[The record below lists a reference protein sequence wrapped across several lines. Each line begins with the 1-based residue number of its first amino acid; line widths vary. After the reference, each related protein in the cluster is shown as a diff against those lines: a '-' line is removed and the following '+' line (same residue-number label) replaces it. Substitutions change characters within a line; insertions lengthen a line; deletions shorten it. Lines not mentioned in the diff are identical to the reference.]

1 MLLSYESDS
10 DYIRATEAVVGF
22 KSYSRE
28 KKRWEFCE
36 PFIDNEK
43 IELVE
48 NKKE

>member
-1 MLLSYESDS
+1 MLLSHESDS
-10 DYIRATEAVVGF
+10 NYIRATEAVVVF
-22 KSYSRE
+22 ETYSRE